1 MISVSKIIPK
11 TFDKVKHRQLLD
23 MLQDLDIDGGDIRL
37 LRNLYWQQTAGMRI
51 EDGISN
57 LTDKERS
64 TPTRLR
70 IKAFL

>member
-64 TPTRLR
+64 TPMRLR

>member
-1 MISVSKIIPK
+1 MISVSMIIPK

-37 LRNLYWQQTAGMRI
+37 LRNLYWQQIAGMRS

-64 TPTRLR
+64 TPMRLR